1 MSESCKIK
9 FTSWNCRGLKKLTKV
24 KQVMSRL
31 KFLQSKVV
39 FLQETHLLSGDI
51 SKIRRRWQG
60 QVLSAPYTT
69 HARGVMILIHK
80 SVPLQIQNI
89 VKDPAGRYIM
99 VQGTLLSEI
108 INLINVYGPNEDDPK
123 FYDNLFL
130 TVSNLTGQYIIAGDF
145 NCTLDPL
152 RDRSTGLDDT
162 HTRSRKTIHHFIK
175 ELNLLDIWRH
185 GKPNAVEYSCYSS
198 TYKTHS
204 RIDYFLISAL
214 LVSKIDECH
223 YSSIV
228 LSDHAA
234 VSLIYKDTKLVS
246 DPPRWRF
253 QPGWLMDPTFIDFLD
268 KQINLYFECN
278 TSQTSASIRWEAF
291 KAFIRGQ
298 IICFTSSKKKSAQL
312 EMKTLDEEIK
322 KLETDLYYN
331 RNVSKEAHTKLLL
344 LRSQYN
350 EVSANKAAADLM
362 RLKQS
367 YYDQGEKPGKL
378 LAWRVKQ
385 QQTERSINCI
395 EAPNCRIIVNP
406 IEINEAF
413 RVFYGKLYSSEC
425 SSSLDMQ
432 TQFLNNLNIPR
443 ISEEESRALDGK
455 FTKLEIA
462 EAIGCMQAG
471 KTAGPDGIP
480 IDIYKIFQSKLL
492 SPLLEM
498 FQESFENGLLPSS
511 MRGALIT
518 LLPKPGKPN
527 TKCENMRPISL
538 LNSDTKILCKVLA
551 RRLEGLLPR
560 VVGEDQN
567 GFIQGRQGFHN
578 VRRVLNILHSQK
590 GATDTALL
598 SLDAEKAFDRVE
610 WPYLFEV
617 LTRFGFGDTF
627 CKWVRLLCT
636 GLTAEVLTNS
646 VISKPF
652 NISRSCPQG
661 SPLSPLLFILA
672 IEPFAIAVRM
682 HSDIYGIQ
690 GGHLEHKIALF
701 ADDVI
706 LFLKNLNSSVP
717 ALLGLI
723 ETFGKIS
730 GYKVN
735 HSKSSIMLLNES
747 ERKNSHVG
755 ASIFNPTDNFT
766 YLGIKIVPEVNKL
779 AQVNYDPILEST
791 ISSIERWTSLPIS
804 MIGRINILKMNIL
817 PKFLYL
823 FQNIPL
829 PPPSSLFTRIK
840 KLFTNFIWQNKRPRL
855 RLSLLYLPYDRGGL
869 KFPNIQWYYWAAQL
883 RSIMFYFSSESPLA
897 WMELES
903 CSVTPSLPL
912 HLYLYSADRKNLRKN
927 TDNPIVLN
935 MINVWFD
942 TCKYLNINSSWS
954 RFSPIWGNA
963 NFKPGKSDKGF
974 QIWAEKGLR
983 KVQDMY
989 SEEEVFMSFA
999 EISTKYDIPKNN
1011 FFKYLQLRSFISSS
1025 QNHSLDIPVISPLE
1039 VAVTGHCYDK
1049 GLISNLYDLFVSGSD
1064 ESSESKLRLW
1074 KEDIE
1079 EEISLEDWSE
1089 ACKEAQRQTV
1099 NSSLKLIQYKWL
1111 MRTYITPVKLHKF
1124 NDNIPDTCIKCNEA
1138 RGTLYHCIWECLK
1151 VKSFW
1156 QDVINMIDQIVSKKL
1171 PLDPKLFILGI
1182 YPTNPYLQSKESRFI
1197 DMCILQAKRII
1208 ALNWKNV
1215 DGPRIG
1221 MWIKEMASNM
1231 SMEKITYIVR
1241 RKQNVFDDIWKPF
1254 MYFLRHNVNVGNLLQ
1269 QEQALGK

>member
-1 MSESCKIK
+1 MK
-9 FTSWNCRGLKKLTKV
+9 
-24 KQVMSRL
+24 
-31 KFLQSKVV
+31 SKVV
-39 FLQETHLLSGDI
+39 FLQETHLLSEDV
-51 SKIRRRWQG
+51 SKIARRWQG

-80 SVPLQIQNI
+80 SVPLRVQNV
-89 VKDPAGRYIM
+89 VKDSAGRYIM
-99 VQGTLLSEI
+99 VQGRLLSETI
-108 INLINVYGPNEDDPK
+108 TLINVYGPNEDDPK
-123 FYDNLFL
+123 FYDSLFL
-130 TVSNLTGQYIIAGDF
+130 TASNLPGQYIIAGDF
-145 NCTLDPL
+145 NCTLDSS

-162 HTRSRKTIHHFIK
+162 HNKSRKTLHHFMK

-204 RIDYFLISAL
+204 RIDYFLVSAL

-234 VSLIYKDTKLVS
+234 VSLTYEDTKLVS
-246 DPPRWRF
+246 DPPKWRF
-253 QPGWLMDPTFIDFLD
+253 QPGWLTDPTFVDFLD
-268 KQINLYFECN
+268 KQIDLYFECN
-278 TSQTSASIRWEAF
+278 KSQTSASTRWEAF

-298 IICFTSSKKKSAQL
+298 IISFTSSKKKATRL

-322 KLETDLYYN
+322 KLETEIYYN
-331 RNVSKEAHTKLLL
+331 RHIATDVHSKLLL

-350 EVSANKAAADLM
+350 ELAANKAAADLM

-378 LAWRVKQ
+378 LAWRIKQ

-395 EAPNCRIIVNP
+395 EAPSGRTIVDP
-406 IEINEAF
+406 TEINETF
-413 RVFYGKLYSSEC
+413 RVFYEKLYSSEC
-425 SSSLDMQ
+425 SPNLDTQ
-432 TQFLNNLNIPR
+432 TQFLDNLDIPK
-443 ISEEESRALDGK
+443 ISEEESRALDQNV
-455 FTKLEIA
+455 TVLEIA
-462 EAIGCMQAG
+462 EAIGCMKAA
-471 KTAGPDGIP
+471 TSAGPDGIS
-480 IDIYKIFQSKLL
+480 IDIYKKFQTKLI

-498 FQESFENGLLPSS
+498 FQESFENGLLPTS

-538 LNSDTKILCKVLA
+538 LNSDTKILCKILA
-551 RRLEGLLPR
+551 RRLEDLLPR

-578 VRRVLNILHSQK
+578 VRRVLNILYSQRE
-590 GATDTALL
+590 ATDTALL

-617 LTRFGFGDTF
+617 LKQFGFGGTF
-627 CKWVRLLCT
+627 IKWVRLLCT

-646 VISKPF
+646 KVSKPF
-652 NISRSCPQG
+652 NICRSCPQG

-672 IEPFAIAVRM
+672 IEPFAIAVRS
-682 HSDIYGIQ
+682 HSDIYGIRE
-690 GGHLEHKIALF
+690 GHLEHRIALF

-706 LFLKNLNSSVP
+706 LMIKNLHRSIP
-717 ALLGLI
+717 ALLSLI

-735 HSKSSIMLLNES
+735 YSKSSIMLLNET
-747 ERKNSHVG
+747 ERKNSPVY
-755 ASIFNPTDNFT
+755 ASTFKSTDNFT
-766 YLGIKIVPEVNKL
+766 YLGIQIVPEVNKI
-779 AQVNYDPILEST
+779 AQINYDPILEAS

-869 KFPNIQWYYWAAQL
+869 KCPNIQWYYWAAQL
-883 RSIMFYFSSESPLA
+883 RSIMFYFSSGNPPA
-897 WMELES
+897 WIDLES
-903 CSVTPSLPL
+903 CSVKPSLPL
-912 HLYLYSADRKNLRKN
+912 HLYLYSAGRKYLKKN
-927 TDNPIVLN
+927 TDNPIILN
-935 MINVWFD
+935 MIDVWFD
-942 TCKYLNINSSWS
+942 TCKYLNINLSHS

-963 NFKPGKSDKGF
+963 NFEPGLKDRGF
-974 QIWAEKGLR
+974 KLWAEKGLG

-989 SEEEVFMSFA
+989 REEDEVFMSFA
-999 EISTKYDIPKNN
+999 EISIKYDIPNNN
-1011 FFKYLQLRSFISSS
+1011 FFRYLQLRSFISSS
-1025 QNHSLDIPVISPLE
+1025 QNHSLDIPTISALE
-1039 VAVTGHCYDK
+1039 VAVTRHCYGK
-1049 GLISNLYDLFVSGSD
+1049 GLISTLYDLFVSGSI

-1074 KEDIE
+1074 NEDIE
-1079 EEISLEDWSE
+1079 EEISLEDWRE
-1089 ACKEAQRQTV
+1089 ACKEAQRQSV
-1099 NSSLKLIQYKWL
+1099 SSNLKLLQYKWL

-1124 NDNIPDTCIKCNEA
+1124 NDNIPDTCIKCDEA
-1138 RGTLYHCIWECLK
+1138 RGTLFHCIWECGK
-1151 VKSFW
+1151 VKTFW
-1156 QDVINMIDQIVSKKL
+1156 QDVVNMIDQILSKKL
-1171 PLDPKLFILGI
+1171 PLNPKLFILGL
-1182 YPTNPYLQSKESRFI
+1182 YPTIPLLQSKEFRFI

-1208 ALNWKNV
+1208 ALNWKSV

-1221 MWIKEMASNM
+1221 MWVKEMASNM

-1241 RKQNVFDDIWKPF
+1241 RKQNVFDNTWGPF
-1254 MYFLRHNVNVGNLLQ
+1254 RYFLRHNTNVGNLLQ
-1269 QEQALGK
+1269 QEQALGE